1 MIIFYPR
8 YIDPTNKAAD
18 LSEYTYIVEDG
29 DIGEMVNWLIEM
41 AGIEVYIN
49 IYKYLIYR

>member
-8 YIDPTNKAAD
+8 YIDPTNKASD

-41 AGIEVYIN
+41 AGIEVLLYYLQN
-49 IYKYLIYR
+49 IIYR